1 MMQKILQTPRLT
13 KRNWM
18 LGLFI
23 GLGLSLNLISTAAS
37 AQSYPNRTVKMIVP
51 LTAGS
56 GADIAG
62 LISLRVSL
70 LLQALLVSHFISL
83 SYSSRQ

>member
-1 MMQKILQTPRLT
+1 MQKILQTPRLT